1 MLCIL
6 LCLCGCTGR
15 SANELRHTDE
25 DIRPYTGTTETV
37 QEDSLKIPVEN
48 EAIEWPTA
56 EEIRTT
62 IAAEQTEVYWLANA
76 IQIPEQMN
84 CYTVD
89 ALDMEMFW
97 DTLKEKLQNGKG
109 AIESGTLS
117 IFNGAEQ
124 IQPVLE
130 ELSRVTGTA
139 FVEVS
144 VAEEDTT
151 IQCSYAQAV
160 DGIVLDTEGYT
171 PGGGSEVIPGT
182 RVDVYQD
189 GRVSIQNPLRVGQK
203 TRTLSKADLMDIE
216 EVQDLCRIYYENCGL
231 PCVTVVTGGGLVYYS
246 SDGELRPA
254 WSLEETWYPSE
265 NGHITSQMLD
275 GQTGE
280 FFDIWN
286 NNRNTQDTK
295 KYMTEEQAKELANK
309 YYKLFGYKEGE
320 YEITD
325 VQSVNNEGN
334 DKGPG
339 FRMTVTYNK
348 KYGDVYNPYEYIS
361 ITLESK
367 NMEMD
372 MFRVDNIPF
381 DNNEVVITENEA
393 VNIALKEDEK
403 IETNKVESTKAKLM
417 VVKMNADAY
426 NRINDK
432 DKYYEAMQTPNYPIE
447 ERNYYNVDD
456 RVRKAW
462 VVVINYEDNYNG
474 DIVKRYTEGKY
485 SYFVDA
491 TTGEIIGGHTLDYI
505 YSASQR

>member
-1 MLCIL
+1 MKLKSFLCFIIAVSVMLCIL

-25 DIRPYTGTTETV
+25 DIRPYTGTTETL

-56 EEIRTT
+56 EEISAT
-62 IAAEQTEVYWLANA
+62 IAAEQVEVYWLADA
-76 IQIPEQMN
+76 IQVPEQMN

-89 ALDMEMFW
+89 ALDMELFW
-97 DTLKEKLQNGKG
+97 DTLKEKLQNEEGT
-109 AIESGTLS
+109 IESGTLE

-124 IQPVLE
+124 IQTILE
-130 ELSRVTGTA
+130 ELSNATGAA
-139 FVEVS
+139 FVETS
-144 VAEEDTT
+144 VTEENTT

-280 FFDIWN
+280 YL
-286 NNRNTQDTK
+286 RQ
-295 KYMTEEQAKELANK
+295 
-309 YYKLFGYKEGE
+309 
-320 YEITD
+320 
-325 VQSVNNEGN
+325 
-334 DKGPG
+334 
-339 FRMTVTYNK
+339 
-348 KYGDVYNPYEYIS
+348 
-361 ITLESK
+361 
-367 NMEMD
+367 
-372 MFRVDNIPF
+372 
-381 DNNEVVITENEA
+381 
-393 VNIALKEDEK
+393 
-403 IETNKVESTKAKLM
+403 
-417 VVKMNADAY
+417 
-426 NRINDK
+426 
-432 DKYYEAMQTPNYPIE
+432 
-447 ERNYYNVDD
+447 
-456 RVRKAW
+456 
-462 VVVINYEDNYNG
+462 
-474 DIVKRYTEGKY
+474 
-485 SYFVDA
+485 
-491 TTGEIIGGHTLDYI
+491 
-505 YSASQR
+505 